1 LAVRSQKYLTGLCCW
16 SFQLVGLPEAVDP
29 ELFDRGFEQKK
40 NSKEQG
46 NVVATEEEQ
55 QEEEEE
61 AHISQRTF
69 SFLSIFK
76 WEWRKGWDI
85 LLQVSE

>member
-1 LAVRSQKYLTGLCCW
+1 MAAQEYLTGLFCW
-16 SFQLVGLPEAVDP
+16 SFQLVGIPEAVDP

-40 NSKEQG
+40 NNKEQG

-55 QEEEEE
+55 QEEEEEEE

-85 LLQVSE
+85 LLQVTE